1 MRSQSSGQGVLTKQ
15 HKQHSQLTAHPKSSA
30 STTTTSLTDPMGM
43 MAINSH
49 SPSSSSHSLGV
60 VVDPSLDHILHSGHN
75 MDGLGV
81 PSDGDSSPFSS
92 SHLMN
97 MPFTSNSSMMRDH
110 FPFNDPSDHHL
121 QDESHIQD
129 PEPATAAEQEATD
142 MLLRSAT
149 PDGEAD
155 ADTERGED
163 DSQFRSVR
171 LPPILQVE
179 KQLVTTTATQAAS
192 ATRRKNEAVFK
203 CPVPGC
209 GSTFTR
215 RFNLRGHLRS
225 HTEERP
231 FVCDWPGCGKGF
243 ARSHDCKRHT
253 ALHTAKQGS
262 HVCAGCNKTFSRTD
276 ALNRHLKSDVGASCR
291 GAVSEAQLLQP
302 SGSSRQGSQPF
313 MADMADLDDSI
324 PSPPDMPSF
333 DVDSSIRPVSFVT

>member
-1 MRSQSSGQGVLTKQ
+1 MRSQSSGQGVLTKT
-15 HKQHSQLTAHPKSSA
+15 KQPKNA
-30 STTTTSLTDPMGM
+30 KATTSNNHTSHTLTDPMSI
-43 MAINSH
+43 MAIHSQ
-49 SPSSSSHSLGV
+49 SPSSTSHSV
-60 VVDPSLDHILHSGHN
+60 VVDPSLEHMLQSGHN
-75 MDGLGV
+75 IGDGLGA
-81 PSDGDSSPFSS
+81 SDGEGSAFTSSH
-92 SHLMN
+92 HLMN
-97 MPFTSNSSMMRDH
+97 IPFASNSSMMRGH
-110 FPFNDPSDHHL
+110 FAFNDTGGHDMEGEPPDH
-121 QDESHIQD
+121 D
-129 PEPATAAEQEATD
+129 PDSALDQETHD
-142 MLLRSAT
+142 MLLRNNQNET
-149 PDGEAD
+149 PDGD
-155 ADTERGED
+155 ADLDGDR
-163 DSQFRSVR
+163 DSSDPQYRSVR

-276 ALNRHLKSDVGASCR
+276 ALNRHLKSDVGATCR
-291 GAVSEAQLLQP
+291 GAVAEAQVHQA
-302 SGSSRQGSQPF
+302 SSRHGSAQPV
-313 MADMADLDDSI
+313 MPDTDEQSI
-324 PSPPDMPSF
+324 PSPD
-333 DVDSSIRPVSFVT
+333 DITTLDQSIHPVPFMT